1 MYKTDNFIKV
11 LIAKD
16 VNWDAT
22 SIDTMATGEIS
33 VLGPQDQFVDI
44 STATSLDGESHFTI
58 LQKSDD
64 GTIHQ
69 SARVPIRNV
78 TKLSKETYSAAA
90 EQIDYIGYG
99 PAATTSTIEEIANN
113 LYIMHITY
121 KQDKEMWSEQQN
133 RRIYTYQTGDTP
145 SDVDIAKSLT
155 AQINADLFTGVK
167 AEMVMPTSTEAAV
180 GAITHTAT
188 NGSDTIVTTGNHTIT
203 AVGTVIRL
211 EGSGAAYPVY
221 VVKSIP
227 DNTHLV
233 LTTPFQGTTVAG
245 GTLRIVTAYTYV
257 GIKLTGLALPYT
269 DKGIFKYNKVFW
281 DLALVG
287 FGTTTSYTATQM
299 SKGVGTYYQVRDLEW
314 FSSVSDG
321 AFVTTGFPQSAGRN
335 DADSTKNYDVFTI
348 EYVNTDDVYPVSGTK
363 PSRGLIYVFAVN
375 GSQQAIGIAQL
386 ESLLESCTG
395 LTAI

>member
-167 AEMVMPTSTEAAV
+167 AEIVVPTGTEV
-180 GAITHTAT
+180 VFSGGALSVT
-188 NGSDTIVTTGNHTIT
+188 NGSATVTANGHGIT
-203 AVGTVIRL
+203 AVGTVVRL
-211 EGSGAAYPVY
+211 AGTGATNPVY
-221 VVKSIP
+221 IVTAIP
-227 DNTHLV
+227 DANT
-233 LTTPFQGTTVAG
+233 LTLHTTYQGATATG
-245 GTLRIVTAYTYV
+245 GTGRTVTAYTYI
-257 GIKLTGLALPYT
+257 GIRLTGLALPYT

-375 GSQQAIGIAQL
+375 DSQQAIGIVQL